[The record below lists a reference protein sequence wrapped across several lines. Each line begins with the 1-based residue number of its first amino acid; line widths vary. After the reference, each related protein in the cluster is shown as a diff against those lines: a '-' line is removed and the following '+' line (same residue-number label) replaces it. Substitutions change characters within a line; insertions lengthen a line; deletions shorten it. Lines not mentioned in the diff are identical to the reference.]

1 MKTQNIQFNRALP
14 SVRRASRVQTVHGVC
29 TAGMGLAWVRVVPKL
44 RAWCTLGAG
53 STSTVCPAYLACRPY
68 LEARPGRGVAV
79 LGTKAPAKIQEVTL
93 MRPIH
98 GNL

>member
-1 MKTQNIQFNRALP
+1 MYDISIVAILGGRAEGAQAGVIFDMAKNRTGELRRLP
-14 SVRRASRVQTVHGVC
+14 GATGRANAASHF
-29 TAGMGLAWVRVVPKL
+29 L
-44 RAWCTLGAG
+44 
-53 STSTVCPAYLACRPY
+53 
-68 LEARPGRGVAV
+68 